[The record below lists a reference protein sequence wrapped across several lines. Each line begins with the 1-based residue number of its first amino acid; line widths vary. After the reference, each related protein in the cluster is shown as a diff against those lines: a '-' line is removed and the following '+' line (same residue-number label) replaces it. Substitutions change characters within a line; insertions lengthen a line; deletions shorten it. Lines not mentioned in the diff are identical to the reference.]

1 MSVIPKALTKLI
13 EELKKLP
20 GVGTRTA
27 ERYALGILRAD
38 AKQAMNLSDAIRSV
52 HEGISYCTKTFVFCE
67 PDEELSPLYTDS
79 GRNKTVVAVLENA
92 FDVVS
97 LESIGSFKGTY
108 HVLGGLISPLDNVGP
123 DQLTIQQLVD
133 RVAEDK
139 VTEIILATNASVE
152 GESTALYIQKQ
163 LADSDVKISRL
174 ARGLPVGV
182 DLEYA
187 DIGTLSKA
195 LEGRTDF

>member
-1 MSVIPKALTKLI
+1 MYK
-13 EELKKLP
+13 
-20 GVGTRTA
+20 R
-27 ERYALGILRAD
+27 
-38 AKQAMNLSDAIRSV
+38 Q
-52 HEGISYCTKTFVFCE
+52 
-67 PDEELSPLYTDS
+67 
-79 GRNKTVVAVLENA
+79 A

-152 GESTALYIQKQ
+152 GESTALYI
-163 LADSDVKISRL
+163 
-174 ARGLPVGV
+174 PVSYTHLV
-182 DLEYA
+182 W
-187 DIGTLSKA
+187 
-195 LEGRTDF
+195 